1 MIKFQHH
8 SGGKKKLNYYV
19 ESEHWHFDA
28 LRRNVNFTE
37 DLERN
42 SVPSYDIYY
51 DTVIKFCDFL

>member
-42 SVPSYDIYY
+42 SVYHMINIMTRDRI
-51 DTVIKFCDFL
+51 L